1 MASLRAVRPF
11 VPVRA
16 SAHVECSGRHRAP
29 LTLSGIAL
37 SVSLALGAHAQES
50 QNAIEEVTVTGSRI
64 VREVGFTSPVPVTAV
79 TTEELTMLDPNTT
92 LVDQLDAL
100 PQFFL
105 TQSAQ
110 RGGGVLFGTAGG
122 SYLNMRGMGDQRTLI
137 LIDGARTVPA
147 DRNSSV
153 NIDNIPSALL
163 QRVEVVTGGASAAY
177 GADALAGVTNFIL
190 NREFEGLR
198 FDVRTGMTS
207 EGDGENFSIDLAGGT
222 RLSDRW
228 HLIGA
233 VGTQEIKQI
242 DRNRKPEEVGD
253 WFQRWGFVQNPAWSP
268 GAPFGVPQRLKVPYV
283 HSSLHSPAGIINDA
297 FTLDEDGNSVAVP
310 FSLDRYTFLPDG
322 RSVRPFVMGDL
333 GCHGGP
339 PACTIQS
346 TSGGPEYSNANV
358 AFTGGPYG
366 AEVERW
372 NAFVGLQFEPNDRT
386 RWFGHVLAGETQS
399 NQHDRPG
406 NPHLMG
412 IWNAT
417 IYRENA
423 FLPAVVRQRMF
434 EEGVTHIRVDKLG
447 QIFGPGNSNFADAQD
462 DRSSFETWSVALGLD
477 RDLFGGDNWR
487 LQARLQRGETD
498 KFTGTPNI
506 LRVDRMFLAI
516 DAVSVDPLTGELLGD
531 DPGEDPSQGV
541 IICNVQRYN
550 PTPDQLREAVK
561 DVRVPAPQGDDSLG
575 GPEDLVP
582 IPGPVGPD
590 GSIENCVPM
599 NIFGHGNVSDEA
611 RRYVVSPKWG
621 RSAVVQTFAEV
632 LFQGDIWEGFGPGP
646 FSMAAGA
653 TYREESFWQRG
664 YPVELMAYGP
674 PRNAEHL
681 GIRGIPPGFTGGSA
695 NLHEFSTVPAIRG
708 EFDVWEVFSE
718 FIMPLY
724 ANGDRRLELNLAG
737 RRSDYSLGGEITSYK
752 AGIDFAV
759 NSALRL
765 RTTLSRDVRE
775 ATFSER
781 FDLQGGGGSV
791 EDPARDNAQFQITV
805 TTGGNPNL
813 APEEADTLTAGFVY
827 QPSRVPGLQFSADW
841 YRIELSD
848 AIGTLGQQR
857 IVDECFENGVLCD
870 LVQRDAEGIITNVK
884 NVFLNVD
891 RALVRGVDY
900 ELLYRTEPD
909 FFDDLSESL
918 SFRLLAGVMLDNK
931 DQPAGGRS
939 VERAGGYQWPEVKT
953 TAFLNYEIGDY
964 SVGLQH
970 RYYDS
975 GLLNVNWIEGRD
987 VDDNTVESQSVLNLI
1002 LGYNR
1007 DLGDGREMRLSF
1019 TVTNLLNT
1027 DPPVIAAYG
1036 DRGGAQLVTNSYD
1049 VFGRRYSLGLNYSF

>member
-1 MASLRAVRPF
+1 MTALDAVRRP
-11 VPVRA
+11 VPGRSGSRILYVR
-16 SAHVECSGRHRAP
+16 GRARP
-29 LTLSGIAL
+29 LALSGLATAL
-37 SVSLALGAHAQES
+37 AITLGGPTRAQQSVV
-50 QNAIEEVTVTGSRI
+50 EEVTVTGSRI
-64 VREVGFTSPVPVTAV
+64 ERDVGFTSPVPVTAV

-100 PQFFL
+100 PQFFQ

-147 DRNSSV
+147 DRNSRV

-190 NREFEGLR
+190 NRQFEGL
-198 FDVRTGMTS
+198 DIDLRTGITS
-207 EGDGENFSIDLAGGT
+207 EGDGENYSLDLAGGT
-222 RLSDRW
+222 RLTDRW

-233 VGTQEIKQI
+233 LGTQEIKQI
-242 DRNRKPEEVGD
+242 DRNRHPEELGD
-253 WFQRWGFVQNPAWSP
+253 WFQRYGFVQNPEWSP
-268 GAPFGVPQRLKVPYV
+268 GAPPGVPQRLVVPFV
-283 HSSLHSPAGIINDA
+283 HSSMHSPGGIINDA
-297 FTLDEDGNSVAVP
+297 FDADGNLVP

-322 RSVRPFVMGDL
+322 RSVRPFAMGDM
-333 GCHGGP
+333 GCHGS
-339 PACTIQS
+339 PAVGCTIQS
-346 TSGGPEYSNANV
+346 TTGGPEFSNANI

-372 NAFVGLQFEPNDRT
+372 NAFVGLQFDASDRT
-386 RWFGHVLAGETQS
+386 RIFGHLLAGETES

-412 IWNAT
+412 IWHAT
-417 IYRENA
+417 VYRENA
-423 FLPAVVRQRMF
+423 FLPPVVRERMLA
-434 EEGVTHIRVDKLG
+434 EGVERIRVDKLG

-462 DRSSFETWSVALGLD
+462 DRNSFETWSVAFGLD
-477 RDLFGGDNWR
+477 HDLFGGDNWTLR
-487 LQARLQRGETD
+487 ARLQRGETD
-498 KFTGTPNI
+498 KYTASPNI
-506 LRVDRMFLAI
+506 LRVDRMFLGI
-516 DAVSVDPLTGELLGD
+516 DAVSVDPITGEVLGD

-541 IICNVQRYN
+541 IICNVQRFN
-550 PTPDQLREAVK
+550 PTPEQLAQAVAG
-561 DVRVPAPQGDDSLG
+561 VRVPAPQGDDSLG

-590 GSIENCVPM
+590 GSIENCVPL
-599 NIFGHGNVSDEA
+599 NIFGHGNVSEEA
-611 RRYVVSPKWG
+611 RRYVTSPKWG
-621 RSAVVQTFAEV
+621 RSAVVQSFAEV
-632 LFQGDIWEGFGPGP
+632 LFQGDIWEGFGAGP
-646 FSMAAGA
+646 FSMAAGL

-664 YPVELMAYGP
+664 FPVELMKYGP
-674 PRNAEHL
+674 PTNAPQI

-695 NLHEFSTVPAIRG
+695 NLHEFSTVPAIQG
-708 EFDVWEVFSE
+708 EFDVTEVFSE

-737 RRSDYSLGGEITSYK
+737 RRSDYSLGGEITAYK

-759 NSALRL
+759 NDALRL

-791 EDPARDNAQFQITV
+791 DDPAFDDAQFQITV
-805 TTGGNPNL
+805 TTGGNPDL

-827 QPSRVPGLQFSADW
+827 QPNRLPGLQFSADW

-857 IVDECFENGVLCD
+857 IVDECFDNGVLCE
-870 LVQRDAEGIITNVK
+870 LIQRDANGIITNVR

-891 RALVRGVDY
+891 KALVRGIDY
-900 ELLYRTEPD
+900 ELVYNTEPD
-909 FFDDLSESL
+909 FFSDLNESL

-939 VERAGGYQWPEVKT
+939 VERAGGYQWPELKT
-953 TAFLNYEIGDY
+953 TAFLNYQLGDY
-964 SVGLQH
+964 NIGLQH

-975 GLLNVNWIEGRD
+975 GLLNVNWVEGVD
-987 VDDNTVESQSVLNLI
+987 VDDNTVESQSIVNLI

-1007 DLGDGREMRLSF
+1007 DLGDGRQMRVSL

-1036 DRGGAQLVTNSYD
+1036 DRGGAQLVSNSYD